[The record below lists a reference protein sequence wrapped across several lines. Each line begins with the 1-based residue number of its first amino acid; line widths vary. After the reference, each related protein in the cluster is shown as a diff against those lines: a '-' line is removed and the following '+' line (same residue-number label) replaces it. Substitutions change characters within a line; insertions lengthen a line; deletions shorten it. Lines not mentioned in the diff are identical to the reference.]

1 MKDKFIKEF
10 YFELGKT
17 KEDYAG
23 KILEHKIK
31 PDSYFETKYNLFK
44 SNIIEFDYL
53 FSKPFF
59 KETILL
65 FNKNMLCAVFYKFE
79 GVLLDYFHQC
89 IQSNLPEDGKEET
102 THRNSILYT
111 FSEDLFFE
119 ILVTDN
125 KTTGICMMNNQF
137 REDQLKTIQEKKYEL
152 LLINNNIEI

>member
-1 MKDKFIKEF
+1 MNQKLIKEF
-10 YFELGKT
+10 YFEIGKPL
-17 KEDYAG
+17 ENYSD
-23 KILEHKIK
+23 KILGHKIK

-44 SNIIEFDYL
+44 SNVVELDSL

-65 FNKNMLCAVFYKFE
+65 FNKNILCAVFYKFE
-79 GVLLDYFHQC
+79 GVLLDYFNQF
-89 IQSNLPEDGKEET
+89 IQPNLPSHGKVET

-125 KTTGICMMNNQF
+125 ETTGICMMNSQF

-152 LLINNNIEI
+152 LLMNNNIEI

>member
-1 MKDKFIKEF
+1 MNQKLIKEF
-10 YFELGKT
+10 YFETGKSL
-17 KEDYAG
+17 EDYSD

-31 PDSYFETKYNLFK
+31 SDSYFETKYNLFK
-44 SNIIEFDYL
+44 SNIVEFDSL

-59 KETILL
+59 KEIILL
-65 FNKNMLCAVFYKFE
+65 FNKNVLCAVFYKFE
-79 GVLLDYFHQC
+79 GVLLDYFNQC
-89 IQSNLPEDGKEET
+89 IQSNLPNRGKVET

-125 KTTGICMMNNQF
+125 KTTGICMMNSQF